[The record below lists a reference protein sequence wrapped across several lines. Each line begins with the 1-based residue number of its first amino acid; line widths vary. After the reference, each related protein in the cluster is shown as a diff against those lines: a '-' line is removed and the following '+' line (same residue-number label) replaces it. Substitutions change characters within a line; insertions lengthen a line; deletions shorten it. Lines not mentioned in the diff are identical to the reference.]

1 MLEISPKSKH
11 YQELTNY
18 SENKECYKML
28 HTLLDAID
36 HYISQ
41 TSLKR
46 VKGFGTVGLSSNT
59 VRTYRSLRRT
69 IDLFQTHKGQK
80 IFTNKVDK
88 DLVDQLI
95 KWLKCD
101 MGYSDNYSGQIIKL
115 LKIVLKET
123 EKSGVEIHPYIRY
136 MESFKQ
142 KSSERI
148 IHTLT
153 LEEIQKIKN
162 ITNLSDELENARKWF
177 MIGLHCGQRVSDLLK
192 LTPNQIRKNPYGI
205 YIDFIQQKTEKAVTV
220 GVVDKDVIGILLGSF
235 PKPVQ
240 APVFNS
246 LIKELCRLAEINSQ
260 LMGYVTNTTTNRREK
275 VVAPKYRFISTHIMR
290 RSFATNYYGKIE
302 TPILMHITGHTKE
315 STFLSY
321 IGTQQNKDSMAD
333 LFMQKLSQI
342 G

>member
-1 MLEISPKSKH
+1 MLEISPKSKQ

-28 HTLLDAID
+28 HPLLDAID

-59 VRTYRSLRRT
+59 VRTFRSLRRT

-88 DLVDQLI
+88 DLVDHLI

-162 ITNLSDELENARKWF
+162 IINLSDERR
-177 MIGLHCGQRVSDLLK
+177 I
-192 LTPNQIRKNPYGI
+192 
-205 YIDFIQQKTEKAVTV
+205 TEKLIQMCLE
-220 GVVDKDVIGILLGSF
+220 DIGYF
-235 PKPVQ
+235 K
-240 APVFNS
+240 
-246 LIKELCRLAEINSQ
+246 
-260 LMGYVTNTTTNRREK
+260 
-275 VVAPKYRFISTHIMR
+275 
-290 RSFATNYYGKIE
+290 
-302 TPILMHITGHTKE
+302 TK
-315 STFLSY
+315 
-321 IGTQQNKDSMAD
+321 
-333 LFMQKLSQI
+333 
-342 G
+342 